1 MAQVTMTKLELEQL
15 VERSARRGAKEAL
28 ASIGLHDED
37 AGKDIRDLRQLID
50 GWRDVKKS
58 VVTTTVKW
66 FVLVILG
73 IISVGAWTRFND

>member
-1 MAQVTMTKLELEQL
+1 MTKLELEQL

>member
-28 ASIGLHDED
+28 ASIGLHDET
-37 AGKDIRDLRQLID
+37 AGKDIHDLRQLIE

-58 VVTTTVKW
+58 VINTFVKW

-73 IISVGAWTRFND
+73 VISVGAWTRFND

>member
-1 MAQVTMTKLELEQL
+1 MSQVTMTKLELEQL

-37 AGKDIRDLRQLID
+37 AGKDIHDLRQLID

-58 VVTTTVKW
+58 VINTFVKW
-66 FVLVILG
+66 IVLVILG
-73 IISVGAWTRFND
+73 ILSVGAWTKFD

>member
-1 MAQVTMTKLELEQL
+1 MTKLELEQL

-28 ASIGLHDED
+28 SSIGLHDET
-37 AGKDIRDLRQLID
+37 AGKDIHDLRQLID

>member
-28 ASIGLHDED
+28 SSIGLHDED
-37 AGKDIRDLRQLID
+37 AGKDIHDLRQLID

-58 VVTTTVKW
+58 VVTTFVKW

>member
-1 MAQVTMTKLELEQL
+1 MSQVTMTKLELEQL

-37 AGKDIRDLRQLID
+37 AGKDIHDLRQLID

-58 VVTTTVKW
+58 VINTFVKW
-66 FVLVILG
+66 LVLVILG
-73 IISVGAWTRFND
+73 VLSVGAWHKFD

>member
-1 MAQVTMTKLELEQL
+1 VTQVTMTKLELEQL

-37 AGKDIRDLRQLID
+37 AGKDIHDLRQLID

-58 VVTTTVKW
+58 VVNTFVKW
-66 FVLVILG
+66 LVLVILG
-73 IISVGAWTRFND
+73 ILSVGAWTKFD